1 MKTSLLLIAI
11 ITLALTACN
20 NGAKTDNTKSRE
32 NGSAEETILNPKFDP
47 NKIHG
52 LGIFKI
58 GVSID
63 SSIGKL
69 LNEQHYKYDSICNGN
84 QARQS
89 SESLGPV
96 YRVNII
102 KPAAIPD
109 DLMAMYIKFGNGLLD
124 KKVVVYQVETY
135 MVDSANIYNLVAKY
149 YHNKLVFITCNFDES
164 VEMAIRQKYGSGEA
178 MKNDPTRGMK
188 DGWHQYDNGDLVAL
202 YGSQI
207 TGSPDAYVPP
217 VFELYVKDA
226 RSFFNDMGKVEYAK
240 ADSIYK
246 AQKNNGLKNL

>member
-32 NGSAEETILNPKFDP
+32 NASAEETILNPKFDP

-58 GVSID
+58 GVSVD

-69 LNEQHYKYDSICNGN
+69 LNSKSYSYDSICTGD
-84 QARQS
+84 QTMQS
-89 SESLGPV
+89 TESLGPH
-96 YRVNII
+96 YGVNII
-102 KPAAIPD
+102 KPSTVPV
-109 DLMAMYIKFGNGLLD
+109 DLMAMHIKFGNGLLD
-124 KKVVVYQVETY
+124 KKVIVYQVETY
-135 MVDSANIYNLVAKY
+135 MVDSMDIYNLVAKFY
-149 YHNKLVFITCNFDES
+149 DNKLVYLTCKFDES
-164 VEMAIRQKYGSGEA
+164 LEMAIRQKYGSGEI
-178 MKNDPTRGMK
+178 MKNDPTREMK

-207 TGSPDAYVPP
+207 TGSPDVYLPP
-217 VFELYVKDA
+217 FFRVYVKEA
-226 RSFFNDMGKVEYAK
+226 RNFFDEMGRVEYAK

-246 AQKNNGLKNL
+246 AGKNNGFKNL